1 MANTN
6 TSATNNYIM
15 GGVGYMALLA
25 AIVEQARIDA
35 NKGDK
40 DAEVG
45 IAEWADI
52 ALEDVNFKVWEQ
64 SHTVDRTG
72 HQTGV
77 LFVCQHLQYRTR
89 EKRDAIQKSV
99 SCTTIRQQA

>member
-35 NKGDK
+35 NRGDK

-52 ALEDVNFKVWEQ
+52 ALEDVNFKVWE
-64 SHTVDRTG
+64 
-72 HQTGV
+72 
-77 LFVCQHLQYRTR
+77 
-89 EKRDAIQKSV
+89 
-99 SCTTIRQQA
+99 

>member
-1 MANTN
+1 MANNTN
-6 TSATNNYIM
+6 TTATNNYIM

-64 SHTVDRTG
+64 SHTLTGNRTPNR
-72 HQTGV
+72 
-77 LFVCQHLQYRTR
+77 C
-89 EKRDAIQKSV
+89 SV
-99 SCTTIRQQA
+99 SFV

>member
-1 MANTN
+1 MKNTN
-6 TSATNNYIM
+6 VSATTNYIM

-52 ALEDVNFKVWEQ
+52 ALEDVNFKVWE
-64 SHTVDRTG
+64 
-72 HQTGV
+72 
-77 LFVCQHLQYRTR
+77 
-89 EKRDAIQKSV
+89 
-99 SCTTIRQQA
+99 